1 MSYINCSR
9 RSPTPAQ
16 YCGPRLLGA
25 HQLLRGP
32 ICACAYC
39 SFLLPSVPRSPIPLA
54 LGPHPHPL
62 FHSPS
67 TSPHPTPLMSLCL
80 FSSRCLTSLSFSMT
94 PESLLLSLSGAGLNL
109 EIVGL
114 SIPSTNPL
122 GLGHQMWDISFHLSW
137 PHCCVCKMG
146 LWRSQSAGHVWASLA
161 APPWAPGSDF
171 LLSLSRTLPVS
182 ESWSLSSSA
191 SGMRRMLGCS
201 GVYWAAVMRWESFH
215 PTHLYSTFLVVSG

>member
-1 MSYINCSR
+1 MCVLFFSS
-9 RSPTPAQ
+9 SLSAEVAHTSGSGTPLA
-16 YCGPRLLGA
+16 
-25 HQLLRGP
+25 
-32 ICACAYC
+32 
-39 SFLLPSVPRSPIPLA
+39 PSVPFSLHITPPHSCLSASFHLA
-54 LGPHPHPL
+54 AW
-62 FHSPS
+62 
-67 TSPHPTPLMSLCL
+67 
-80 FSSRCLTSLSFSMT
+80 TSLSFSMT

>member
-1 MSYINCSR
+1 
-9 RSPTPAQ
+9 
-16 YCGPRLLGA
+16 
-25 HQLLRGP
+25 
-32 ICACAYC
+32 
-39 SFLLPSVPRSPIPLA
+39 
-54 LGPHPHPL
+54 
-62 FHSPS
+62 
-67 TSPHPTPLMSLCL
+67 
-80 FSSRCLTSLSFSMT
+80 MT

-146 LWRSQSAGHVWASLA
+146 LWRSQSAGHVSASLA
-161 APPWAPGSDF
+161 ASPWAPGSDF

-191 SGMRRMLGCS
+191 SGMRRMLWGLLGSCDEV
-201 GVYWAAVMRWESFH
+201 GEFPPHPPLFH
-215 PTHLYSTFLVVSG
+215 ISRSQWLTRPLSPHLPCP